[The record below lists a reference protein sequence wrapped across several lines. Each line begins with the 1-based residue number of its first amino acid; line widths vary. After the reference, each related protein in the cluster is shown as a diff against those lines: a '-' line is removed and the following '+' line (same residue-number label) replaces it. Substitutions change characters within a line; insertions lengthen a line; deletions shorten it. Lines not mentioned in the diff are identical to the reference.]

1 MFSPPINFS
10 EKKNE
15 VDITKNKSYSDFK
28 LSQVSS
34 AWKKAC
40 LSGDLET
47 SSRWVVEMVLSG
59 WVHVWWEQ
67 VVLLCAKNIH
77 FENPKISCFLL
88 KVASEN
94 FKNLY
99 ENESNSIESIHPE
112 LKQTIFLVLGVCC
125 FSPKAIPIPS
135 LQIRLSSY
143 EISKG
148 VESLQKKPICLH
160 ELVRPFIVHLPSY
173 NLLLSLL
180 SALTGHIIN
189 CHSNQSLRIISWI
202 LFLEKDKKYK
212 HLFPCDYNAEN
223 VERKD
228 WVMILWKILISLV
241 DQNSHEKKNIVFA
254 WKTLFDFS
262 VKNSKTKNYIIKRN
276 KYFIL
281 LLSALFIVTEK
292 NLKTV
297 QCIQNFKIIEKTYL
311 NSDAMFDHVRL
322 EKKKKM
328 INQSQGFF

>member
-1 MFSPPINFS
+1 MFSLPTNLS
-10 EKKNE
+10 ENKNE
-15 VDITKNKSYSDFK
+15 VDLTKNKSYSDFK
-28 LSQVSS
+28 FSQVSA

-59 WVHVWWEQ
+59 WLNEWWEQ
-67 VVLLCAKNIH
+67 VVILCAKNIH

-94 FKNLY
+94 SKFLY
-99 ENESNSIESIHPE
+99 GNENNSIESIHSE

-148 VESLQKKPICLH
+148 IESLQKNSKLH
-160 ELVRPFIVHLPSY
+160 ELVKPFFFYLPSY
-173 NLLLSLL
+173 TLLLSLL

-189 CHSNQSLRIISWI
+189 CNLNQSMRIISWI

-212 HLFPCDYNAEN
+212 HFFPCDYNDEN
-223 VERKD
+223 VEKKD
-228 WVMILWKILISLV
+228 WVMILWKILISLT
-241 DQNSHEKKNIVFA
+241 DNSKEKKKIVSA
-254 WKTLFDFS
+254 WKTLFDVS
-262 VKNSKTKNYIIKRN
+262 VKNSKTKNYKIKRN
-276 KYFIL
+276 KYFIM
-281 LLSALFIVTEK
+281 LLSALFILTET
-292 NLKTV
+292 NLKTI
-297 QCIQNFKIIEKTYL
+297 QCIQNYGIIEKTFL
-311 NSDAMFDHVRL
+311 NSEAMFHHVRL
-322 EKKKKM
+322 EKKKKH
-328 INQSQGFF
+328 IEQSQGFF